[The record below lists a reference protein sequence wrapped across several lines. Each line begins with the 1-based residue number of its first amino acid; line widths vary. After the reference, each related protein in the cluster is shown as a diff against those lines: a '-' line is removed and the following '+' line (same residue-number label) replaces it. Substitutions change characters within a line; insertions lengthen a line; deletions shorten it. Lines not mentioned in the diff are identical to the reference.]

1 MATEKTKKQAME
13 ELLEKPEA
21 SPKLPETGET
31 VKGTVIAI
39 KRNQILV
46 DINGIAVG
54 IVRGRELNTNSD
66 ESKNLKVGDAVE
78 STVLEPEN
86 EMGLVELSFSYAGHQ
101 KVWDGLHELMRVSN
115 IIKVRVKDANKGGLL
130 VTYGKL
136 NGFLPVSQLSPEHYP
151 RVPGGDKNKILER
164 LKKLA
169 GIELDVKII
178 TADED
183 EEKLIVSEKAAWE
196 ETKKEIFS
204 KYKEGEIITGKVTAI
219 TNFGVFVEFGENLE
233 GLAHISELAWQR
245 IDDPNDLFKVGQEIQ
260 AKIIKAEN
268 AKIFLSIKQLGQN
281 PWENIGDKY
290 KVGETVEGEVI
301 KTSPYGLFV
310 KLDGEIQGLAHVSE
324 LAEKSD
330 IDPNTIAKVGDRMKF
345 KIVSLEPNE
354 YRLGLSLKG
363 L

>member
-1 MATEKTKKQAME
+1 MSNAIVENSKMT
-13 ELLEKPEA
+13 ELLDKKDGT
-21 SPKLPETGET
+21 PKLPEAGEI

-46 DINGIAVG
+46 DIDGIAVG
-54 IVRGRELNTNSD
+54 IVRGQELNTHSD
-66 ESKNLKVGDAVE
+66 EYKNLKVNDSVE
-78 STVLEPEN
+78 ATVLEGEN
-86 EMGLVELSFSYAGHQ
+86 ELGFAELSFSYAGHQ
-101 KVWDGLHELMRVSN
+101 KVWNGLHELMQANSIVN
-115 IIKVRVKDANKGGLL
+115 VRVKDANKGGLL

-169 GIELDVKII
+169 GEELAVKII

-204 KYKEGEIITGKVTAI
+204 KYKEGDIIPGKVTAI
-219 TNFGVFVEFGENLE
+219 TNFGVFVEFGERLE
-233 GLAHISELAWQR
+233 GLIHISELAWQR
-245 IDDPNDLFKVGQEIQ
+245 IDDPNELFKVEQELQ
-260 AKIIKAEN
+260 VKIIKIDN
-268 AKIFLSIKQLGQN
+268 SKMFLSVKQLSAN
-281 PWENIGDKY
+281 PWIGIEQKYKIGDI
-290 KVGETVEGEVI
+290 VEGTIAKVN
-301 KTSPYGLFV
+301 PYGLFV
-310 KLDGEIQGLAHVSE
+310 QLDGELQGLAHVSE
-324 LAEKSD
+324 LSDKEATPSD
-330 IDPNTIAKVGDRMKF
+330 IAKAGDKMKF

-354 YRLGLSLKG
+354 YRMGLSLKG

>member
-1 MATEKTKKQAME
+1 MATEKTTKTAME
-13 ELLEKPEA
+13 ELLEKNEG
-21 SPKLPETGET
+21 SPKLPEAGET
-31 VKGTVIAI
+31 VKGIVLSI

-46 DINGIAVG
+46 DLDGIAVG
-54 IVRGRELNTNSD
+54 VVRGRELNTHSD
-66 ESKNLKVGDAVE
+66 ESKDLKVGDAVE
-78 STVLEPEN
+78 ATVLENEN
-86 EMGLVELSFSYAGHQ
+86 EMGLIELSFSYAGHQ
-101 KVWDGLHELMRVSN
+101 KVWDGLHELMRANEIV
-115 IIKVRVKDANKGGLL
+115 KVRVKDANKGGLL
-130 VTYGKL
+130 VVYGKL

-169 GIELDVKII
+169 GEELDVKII

-204 KYKEGEIITGKVTAI
+204 KYKEGEVISGKVTAI

-233 GLAHISELAWQR
+233 GLVHISELAWQR

-260 AKIIKAEN
+260 AKIIKVEN
-268 AKIFLSIKQLGQN
+268 AKIFLSIKQLSAN
-281 PWENIGDKY
+281 PWENIGDRY
-290 KVGETVEGEVI
+290 KVGETVEGTVI
-301 KTSPYGLFV
+301 KISPYGLFV
-310 KLDGEIQGLAHVSE
+310 QLDDEIQGLAHVSE
-324 LAEKSD
+324 LADKE
-330 IDPNTIAKVGDRMKF
+330 IDPNTVAKVGDKVKF